1 MGGNLSRLWV
11 TGYRSYELGI
21 FDNHDK
27 KRDVIN
33 YVLRKEI
40 TAEIENGVDWI
51 ITGGQM
57 GIEQWTIEAAN
68 SLKSEYP
75 DEFQVSMMVPFAEF
89 SGHWNEN
96 NQAIYNQ
103 IKSQVDF
110 FASTSN
116 QPYNSPQQL
125 RNYQEFM
132 INHTDSALLV
142 YDLDNPGKTQ
152 YDYNVIKN
160 YADKHPY
167 PYRLITFD
175 DLQSAAEEYFESL
188 NNGFQDE

>member
-1 MGGNLSRLWV
+1 MSRLWV

-152 YDYNVIKN
+152 YDYNVIKK